1 MTRSRFFSMLMRATC
16 AIIAVAPIVNAQGG
30 SPASAA
36 SSQQASYTQADVRF
50 MQGMIGHHAQALE
63 MAALVPDHTANKAIH
78 LLAER
83 IEVSQKD
90 EIGMMRRWLETRH
103 ESAPNPLAKGQA
115 SEMAAMSMP
124 GMSSATLMP
133 GMLTPAQI
141 KQLSDAHG
149 NGFDRLFLTFMIQHH
164 TGALTM
170 VKDLFA
176 SPGAGQEPEAF
187 RFASDVDTDQRAE
200 ITRMQSLLATLPK
213 SPK

>member
-1 MTRSRFFSMLMRATC
+1 
-16 AIIAVAPIVNAQGG
+16 
-30 SPASAA
+30 
-36 SSQQASYTQADVRF
+36 

-63 MAALVPDHTANKAIH
+63 MAALVPDHTTNKSIH

-90 EIGMMRRWLETRH
+90 EIGLMRRWLETRK
-103 ESAPNPLAKGQA
+103 EPAPNPLAKEHA
-115 SEMAAMSMP
+115 DMAGMPMP
-124 GMSSATLMP
+124 GMSGSTLMP
-133 GMLTPAQI
+133 GMLTPAQM
-141 KQLSDAHG
+141 KQLADARG
-149 NGFDRLFLTFMIQHH
+149 TAFDRLFLTFMIQHH

-200 ITRMQSLLATLPK
+200 IARMQSLLATLPK
-213 SPK
+213 SHD